1 MGCGR
6 LPPVSSSLLWSHTRP
21 LPAQLLLRTTLQM
34 LTRHRMMTRSRPR
47 PDARPVP
54 GLWALVLVS
63 LVSGCATADIDRLPQ
78 ELGGLP
84 TNAPARPVEGPAYP
98 AVHDMP
104 PPRAAALLD
113 AEQQKRLEADLIAV
127 RNRQPNQQ
135 KNIAK
140 QKTKAEKEAKAKLA
154 KENKP
159 AGPRGKKVRKPRG
172 EQAAG
177 AAPAAAGAPPWP
189 VPPQATGAS
198 PRP

>member
-1 MGCGR
+1 MPGLR
-6 LPPVSSSLLWSHTRP
+6 PSLFALALAS
-21 LPAQLLLRTTLQM
+21 L
-34 LTRHRMMTRSRPR
+34 
-47 PDARPVP
+47 VP
-54 GLWALVLVS
+54 GCS
-63 LVSGCATADIDRLPQ
+63 TTDIDRLPQ

-84 TNAPARPVEGPAYP
+84 ANAPARAAEPPAFP

-113 AEQQKRLEADLIAV
+113 AEQQKRLEADLIAT

-140 QKTKAEKEAKAKLA
+140 QKAKAEKEAKAKLA
-154 KENKP
+154 KESKP
-159 AGPRGKKVRKPRG
+159 KGKKVRRPPG

-177 AAPAAAGAPPWP
+177 PVPAGAPPWP
-189 VPPQATGAS
+189 VPPQPTGAS